1 METHDLSDL
10 WPLIR
15 QHLSDKGIAL
25 ETLGSGEPCEGGGG
39 VKVVCVSAKLGES
52 LEELGRSPR
61 DQVVMVRVNEE
72 TMKSL
77 DSWVQTGAVKS
88 RSEAAALFIREG
100 LRLRATELSD
110 LEGVLRDVDQAKKRL
125 REAARRVLGT
135 ESEAQDEEG

>member
-1 METHDLSDL
+1 MGTHDLSDL

-15 QHLSDKGIAL
+15 QHLADKGIAL
-25 ETLGSGEPCEGGGG
+25 ETLGCDEPCEGG
-39 VKVVCVSAKLGES
+39 VKVVCMSAKLGES

-61 DQVVMVRVNEE
+61 DQVVMVRVDEE

-88 RSEAAALFIREG
+88 RSEAAALFIGEG
-100 LRLRATELSD
+100 LRLRAKELSD
-110 LEGVLRDVDQAKKRL
+110 LEGVLRDVDQAKRRL

-135 ESEAQDEEG
+135 EGEANNEEG

>member
-15 QHLSDKGIAL
+15 KRLSDKGIAL
-25 ETLGSGEPCEGGGG
+25 ELLGSDEACEGG
-39 VKVVCVSAKLGES
+39 VKVVCVSAKLGAS
-52 LEELGRSPR
+52 LEELGRSTR
-61 DQVVMVRVNEE
+61 DQVVMVRVDEE
-72 TMKSL
+72 TMRSL

-110 LEGVLRDVDQAKKRL
+110 LEGVLRDVDRARERL

-135 ESEAQDEEG
+135 ESESDDEER

>member
-1 METHDLSDL
+1 VD
-10 WPLIR
+10 
-15 QHLSDKGIAL
+15 
-25 ETLGSGEPCEGGGG
+25 
-39 VKVVCVSAKLGES
+39 
-52 LEELGRSPR
+52 
-61 DQVVMVRVNEE
+61 EE

-110 LEGVLRDVDQAKKRL
+110 LEGVLRDVDQAKQRL

-135 ESEAQDEEG
+135 EGEANDEEG